1 MLPELL
7 VAQEMQTIQVLLVA
21 HLYEEDVEGAPRT
34 VGDELAI
41 ILYGFKKSFELCLF
55 RRNFK
60 VRDDIYL
67 KWETEKWPMLL
78 VPRKQWTRIS

>member
-41 ILYGFKKSFELCLF
+41 ILYGFKKKL
-55 RRNFK
+55 
-60 VRDDIYL
+60 
-67 KWETEKWPMLL
+67 
-78 VPRKQWTRIS
+78 